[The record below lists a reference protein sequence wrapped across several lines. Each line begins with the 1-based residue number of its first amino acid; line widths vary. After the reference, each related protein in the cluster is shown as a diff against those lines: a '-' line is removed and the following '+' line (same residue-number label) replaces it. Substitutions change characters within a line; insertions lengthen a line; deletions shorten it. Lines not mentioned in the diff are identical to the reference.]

1 MSTSDYPNRLRTR
14 APIGAATVR
23 ERTARNA
30 RPHSRNGVLI
40 MQNLVH
46 LLAAVAF
53 CVLPSL
59 LVAQAPMHLTLAEAQ
74 RLAIQNNPQFTAAR
88 YNAAAAY
95 QTAPQYK
102 AAYEPTVFGSLT
114 GVGADNG
121 SRLAAGGLNNP
132 IVYNRI
138 GTGLSIGQMIT
149 DFGRTSNLIAM
160 AKLQAS
166 AQDQVTETTR
176 AQILLN
182 TSRAYFAIL
191 RAQAVLTVAN
201 QTVAARQTVSDQISA
216 LAESKLKSSLDVSF
230 ANVNLADA
238 RLLLAQAQNDLKS
251 AEADLATAMG
261 LPNESGF
268 MLDEEP
274 IPAPMPDRVDEL
286 IREAMQNRPELK
298 SLRLQQS
305 AAERFTKAEH
315 ALYYPSLGVV
325 GTAGFVP
332 TGYETIPSRYG
343 AIGMNVSIPILNGG
357 LFKARQTQA
366 EWKAKAATENVNDL
380 QNRVIR
386 DVRVAWLSATTAY
399 DRMALTQQLLQQATS
414 ALDLAQTRYDYGLG
428 NIVELST
435 AQLNL
440 TAAQIAVA
448 SAHYDYQTQRILV
461 DYQTGVLH

>member
-1 MSTSDYPNRLRTR
+1 MRNSIRLVT
-14 APIGAATVR
+14 T
-23 ERTARNA
+23 
-30 RPHSRNGVLI
+30 
-40 MQNLVH
+40 
-46 LLAAVAF
+46 LAICGWPA
-53 CVLPSL
+53 L
-59 LVAQAPMHLTLAEAQ
+59 LVAQPPTHLTLAEAQ

-102 AAYEPTVFGSLT
+102 AAYEPTVFGSFT

-132 IVYNRI
+132 VVYNRI
-138 GTGLSIGQMIT
+138 GSGLSIGQMIT

-160 AKLQAS
+160 AKLQAT

-191 RAQAVLTVAN
+191 RAQAVLKVAT
-201 QTVAARQTVSDQISA
+201 QTVAARQTVSDQITA
-216 LAESKLKSSLDVSF
+216 LAENKLKSSLDVSF

-238 RLLLAQAQNDLKS
+238 RLLLVQAQSDLKA
-251 AEADLATAMG
+251 AEAELATAIG

-268 MLDEEP
+268 VLDEEP

-286 IREAMQNRPELK
+286 LREAIENRPELK

-315 ALYYPSLGVV
+315 ALYYPSVGVI

-332 TGYETIPSRYG
+332 TGYATIPGRYG
-343 AIGMNVSIPILNGG
+343 AIGMNVTIPIFSGG

-366 EWKAKAATENVNDL
+366 ELRAKAATENVNDL

-386 DVRVAWLSATTAY
+386 DVRVAWLNATTAY
-399 DRMALTQQLLQQATS
+399 DRMALTQQLLQQASS
-414 ALDLAQTRYDYGLG
+414 ALDLAQARYDLGLG

-440 TAAQIAVA
+440 TSAQIADT
-448 SAHYDYQTQRILV
+448 SAHYEYQTQRIFV

>member
-1 MSTSDYPNRLRTR
+1 MRNSIRLVT
-14 APIGAATVR
+14 T
-23 ERTARNA
+23 
-30 RPHSRNGVLI
+30 
-40 MQNLVH
+40 
-46 LLAAVAF
+46 LAICGWPA
-53 CVLPSL
+53 L
-59 LVAQAPMHLTLAEAQ
+59 LVAQPPTHLTLAEAQ

-102 AAYEPTVFGSLT
+102 AAYEPTVFGSFT

-132 IVYNRI
+132 VVYNRI
-138 GTGLSIGQMIT
+138 GSGLSIGQMIT

-160 AKLQAS
+160 AKLQAT

-191 RAQAVLTVAN
+191 RAQAVLKVAT
-201 QTVAARQTVSDQISA
+201 QTVAARQTVSDQITA
-216 LAESKLKSSLDVSF
+216 LAENKLKSSLDVSF

-238 RLLLAQAQNDLKS
+238 RLLLVQAQNDLKAS
-251 AEADLATAMG
+251 EADLATAMG

-268 MLDEEP
+268 VLDEEP

-286 IREAMQNRPELK
+286 IREAIQSRPELK
-298 SLRLQQS
+298 NLRLQQS

-315 ALYYPSLGVV
+315 ALYYPSIGVV
-325 GTAGFVP
+325 RPAGFVP

-343 AIGMNVSIPILNGG
+343 AIGMNVSIPIFNGG

-366 EWKAKAATENVNDL
+366 ELKAKAATENVNDL

-386 DVRVAWLSATTAY
+386 DVRVAWLNATTAY
-399 DRMALTQQLLQQATS
+399 DRMALTQQLLQQASS
-414 ALDLAQTRYDYGLG
+414 ALDLAQARYDLGLG

-440 TAAQIAVA
+440 TSAQIADT
-448 SAHYDYQTQRILV
+448 SAHYEYQTQRIFV

>member
-1 MSTSDYPNRLRTR
+1 MRSGLIYL
-14 APIGAATVR
+14 AVPI
-23 ERTARNA
+23 
-30 RPHSRNGVLI
+30 
-40 MQNLVH
+40 
-46 LLAAVAF
+46 AF
-53 CVLPSL
+53 FIGPSAL
-59 LVAQAPMHLTLAEAQ
+59 HGQPRGQLTLAEAQ
-74 RLAIQNNPQFTAAR
+74 RLAIQNNPSFTAAK

-95 QTAPQYK
+95 QVAPQYR
-102 AAYEPTVFGSLT
+102 AAYEPNLSGAFTS
-114 GVGADNG
+114 VGADNG

-132 IVYNRI
+132 IVYSRI

-176 AQILLN
+176 ADILLN

-191 RAQAVLTVAN
+191 RAQAVLKVAN
-201 QTVAARQTVSDQISA
+201 QTVAARQTVSDQITA

-238 RLLLAQAQNDLKS
+238 KLLLVQAQSDLKA

-261 LPNESGF
+261 LPNESEF
-268 MLDEEP
+268 VLDEEP

-286 IREAMQNRPELK
+286 IREAIGNRPELK
-298 SLRLQQS
+298 SLRLQQG

-315 ALYYPSLGVV
+315 ALYYPYVGVV

-332 TGYETIPSRYG
+332 TGYAAIPGRYG
-343 AIGMNVSIPILNGG
+343 AIGMNATIPIFSGG

-366 EWKAKAATENVNDL
+366 ELKAKAALENVNDL

-399 DRMALTQQLLQQATS
+399 DRMALTQQLLQQAAS

>member
-1 MSTSDYPNRLRTR
+1 MCNSIRL
-14 APIGAATVR
+14 V
-23 ERTARNA
+23 TA
-30 RPHSRNGVLI
+30 
-40 MQNLVH
+40 
-46 LLAAVAF
+46 LAI
-53 CVLPSL
+53 CGLPPL
-59 LVAQAPMHLTLAEAQ
+59 LVAQPPTHLTLAQAQ
-74 RLAIQNNPQFTAAR
+74 QLAIQNNPQFTAAR

-102 AAYEPTVFGSLT
+102 AAYEPTVFGSFT

-132 IVYNRI
+132 VVYNRI
-138 GTGLSIGQMIT
+138 GSGLSIGQMIT

-160 AKLQAS
+160 AKLQAI

-191 RAQAVLTVAN
+191 RAQAVLKVAN
-201 QTVAARQTVSDQISA
+201 QTVAARQTVSEQITA
-216 LAESKLKSSLDVSF
+216 LAENKLKSSLDVSF

-238 RLLLAQAQNDLKS
+238 KLLLVQAQNDLKS
-251 AEADLATAMG
+251 SEADLATEMG

-268 MLDEEP
+268 VLDEEP
-274 IPAPMPDRVDEL
+274 MPAPMPDRVDEL

-298 SLRLQQS
+298 GLRLQQS

-315 ALYYPSLGVV
+315 ALYYPSIAVV

-332 TGYETIPSRYG
+332 TGYATIPGRYG
-343 AIGMNVSIPILNGG
+343 AIGMNVSIPIFNGG

-366 EWKAKAATENVNDL
+366 ELRAKAATENVNDL

-386 DVRVAWLSATTAY
+386 DVRVAWLNATTAY
-399 DRMALTQQLLQQATS
+399 DRMGLTRQLLEQAKV
-414 ALDLAQTRYDYGLG
+414 ALDLAQTRYDLGLG

-435 AQLNL
+435 AQLNV
-440 TAAQIAVA
+440 TSAEIADA
-448 SAHYDYQTQRILV
+448 SALYEYQTQRILV